1 MLYFTSTE
9 TISNIMQIPIRKS
22 EQSKKYT
29 DNGEPIY
36 LTASGIERL
45 KATLEN
51 LEKKELPQAIK
62 DMHQTA
68 EMGDFSENA
77 AYQEAKH
84 RLRRINGRIM
94 SVKDRLQRAQIIKHN
109 KASGFIQIGSY
120 VTLKMD
126 SGPKTYQILGPAE
139 TDPKRGR
146 ISYLSPLG
154 SALMGH
160 RVSEKIVF
168 SSGGKQTAYEI
179 IDVY

>member
-1 MLYFTSTE
+1 
-9 TISNIMQIPIRKS
+9 MQIPIRKS
-22 EQSKKYT
+22 ESGKKYI
-29 DNGEPIY
+29 DQGGPVY
-36 LTASGIERL
+36 LTAGGIERL
-45 KATLEN
+45 QATLEN

-84 RLRRINGRIM
+84 RLRRINGRIA
-94 SVKDRLQRAQIIKHN
+94 SLKDRLQRAQTIKHN
-109 KASGFIQIGSY
+109 KMSGFIQIGSY

-160 RVSEKIVF
+160 RVNEKIIF
-168 SSGGKQTAYEI
+168 SAGGKQTTYEI
-179 IDVY
+179 IDVH